1 MEARQAAARRRARRR
16 NRAGA
21 SLVGAAAAAGLVW
34 LAAAGPTSVG
44 VTADVVPLSIDNS
57 DADAPS
63 TSLVAGLFALGDA
76 PAHMILVRS
85 SDSAEMLA
93 SGMVVRDSYLIT
105 SGQAI
110 GGATEVL
117 VSWGSQSS
125 TGVLIGHDEATD
137 IAVIRI
143 SADPPS
149 EIDTDGQAVDSGDV
163 ITIELTGGAKSK
175 RTVINGMSSTAL
187 EDGAPIV
194 GVIELDGRIGE
205 ITPGSPAYDESGALV
220 GVTSATM
227 DSAPAAMVPIAVA
240 RAVADDIIDGGE
252 ANHPRLG
259 VRARTNDD
267 DPSGS
272 LILAVTVDG
281 PASAGGVEIGDV
293 IVAIDETPIDSVDA
307 MVATLRL
314 FEPGDAIT
322 VIVERDGSGVLC
334 AVSLDSVAD
343 AAA

>member
-63 TSLVAGLFALGDA
+63 TGLVAGLFALGDA
-76 PAHMILVRS
+76 PAQMILVRS

-322 VIVERDGSGVLC
+322 VIVERDGAEVLC